1 MWDRARRDLV
11 EMPTVEILAILL
23 LSVANGLFAMAEIAV
38 VSSRRARLEGRA
50 QEGSRN
56 ARVAIELA
64 NNPNDFL
71 STVQIGITMIG
82 TLAGAFGGAKIAG
95 YLSGYLNAIS
105 WIAPRGET
113 VALVL
118 VVIAISYLSLV
129 VGELVPKRLAL
140 ANPERY
146 AVALSPSMKLLSKV
160 AAPAVRFLSWSSDL
174 LIRLIPVRTSE
185 EQTVTEEEVRHIIGQ
200 ATEAGALEQAE
211 QVMVEGVFRLGDR
224 RVAELMTPRQEIAW
238 IDLEDPPDQIQEL
251 LREYNYSRFPVAS
264 GDLDHLKGFVHVKD
278 LLDEALGGKPF
289 DVLAVLRQAPVVPE
303 AMRALRALETLQG
316 ASSHLAFVVNEHG
329 GIEGLVTVT
338 DILQAI
344 VGFPSS
350 AAEDEALMVPRDDGS
365 WLVDGLTPA
374 YQLKERLKIRKLPR
388 EQDGTYTTVGG
399 FVMTSLGRVPKSGDR
414 FEQDGWIY
422 EVVDM
427 DGNRVDK
434 ILISPVATPEQEES
448 V

>member
-1 MWDRARRDLV
+1 
-11 EMPTVEILAILL
+11 MPTIEILAIFL
-23 LSVANGLFAMAEIAV
+23 LSIANGIFAMAEIAV

-56 ARVAIELA
+56 ARIAIDLA

-95 YLSGYLNAIS
+95 YLSGYLNSIP

-118 VVIAISYLSLV
+118 VVIMISYLSLV
-129 VGELVPKRLAL
+129 IGELVPKRLAL

-146 AVALSPSMKLLSKV
+146 AVALSPLMILLSKV

-174 LIRLIPVRTSE
+174 LIRLIPMRRSE

-224 RVAELMTPRQEIAW
+224 RVAELMTPRPEIAW
-238 IDLEDPPDQIQEL
+238 IDLEDSPEQIRNV
-251 LREYNYSRFPVAS
+251 LREHKYSRFPVAS
-264 GDLDHLKGFVHVKD
+264 EDLDHVKGFVHVKD
-278 LLDEALGGKPF
+278 LLDEALQGKPF
-289 DVLAVLRQAPVVPE
+289 DVLAVLRQASVVPE
-303 AMRALRALETLQG
+303 SMRALRALESLQS

-329 GIEGLVTVT
+329 AIEGIVTVT
-338 DILQAI
+338 DILQAV
-344 VGFPSS
+344 VGLPASER
-350 AAEDEALMVPRDDGS
+350 EDEALMVPRDDGS

-374 YQLKERLKIRKLPR
+374 YQLKEALQIRKLPR
-388 EQDGTYTTVGG
+388 ERDGTYTTAGG
-399 FVMTSLGRVPKSGDR
+399 FVMTSLGRIPTSGDR
-414 FEQDGWIY
+414 FEQDGWSY
-422 EVVDM
+422 EVLDM

-434 ILISPVATPEQEES
+434 ILVSPIATPEQEDS
-448 V
+448 L